1 MQNGVS
7 KHLFDYWERLRNGR
21 VAPLRSEIDPRAI
34 AYLLPDIFIAECPEA
49 TQTCRL
55 RLAGTRICQAF
66 DREMRGENLLDL
78 WHGSDRAVFA
88 SLLES
93 VIRQGSVGHVTFDAW
108 ADAERRARFE
118 LVLMP
123 VAETGSQI
131 SRVLGAISAID
142 PPFWLGGVPLRWLE
156 IGSTGL
162 VRPDRGEATAQIEE
176 FSSKAP
182 AQRHFRVYRG
192 GLDASHERALQ
203 IKSV

>member
-21 VAPLRSEIDPRAI
+21 VAPLRSEIDPSAI
-34 AYLLPDIFIAECPEA
+34 AYLLPDIFIAECPQA
-49 TQTCRL
+49 TRTCRL
-55 RLAGTRICQAF
+55 RLAGTRICRAF
-66 DREMRGENLLDL
+66 DRELRGENLLEL
-78 WHGSDRAVFA
+78 WHGSDRAVFT

-93 VIRQGSVGHVTFDAW
+93 VIRQGSVGHVIFDAW

-123 VAETGSQI
+123 MAETGSQI
-131 SRVLGAISAID
+131 GRVVGAISAID
-142 PPFWLGGVPLRWLE
+142 PPFWLGGMPLRWLE

-162 VRPDRGEATAQIEE
+162 VRPDCMDATPQIEE
-176 FSSKAP
+176 FSSRAP

-192 GLDASHERALQ
+192 GLDGSQERALQ